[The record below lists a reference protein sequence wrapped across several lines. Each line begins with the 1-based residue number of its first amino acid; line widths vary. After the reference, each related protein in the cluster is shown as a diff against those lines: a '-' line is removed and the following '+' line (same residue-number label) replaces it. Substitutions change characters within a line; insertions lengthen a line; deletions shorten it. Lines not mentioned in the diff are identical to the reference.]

1 MSQKLEKNI
10 TKVFHVALLA
20 SFLTIAI
27 PIVFAL
33 ITNYNQPTV
42 IIWYIGYA
50 NLFVLWPLIILSLIG
65 SVILNFKYHGLSR
78 GTEKSSVRVITA
90 ILAVALVYLGTNELK
105 FQNNRL
111 DVTFKNNTSKIIK
124 HIRLFGRGALT
135 ELDSL
140 APNSDTTV
148 IFRGKSIL
156 RKIDNDYENEVTLL
170 YYTDST
176 HFRQPILQGF
186 GRWRVFNGPFQL
198 NFYGP
203 DSVEL
208 NYLEK

>member
-10 TKVFHVALLA
+10 TKVFHGALLV

-50 NLFVLWPLIILSLIG
+50 NLFVLWPLIIISLIG
-65 SVILNFKYHGLSR
+65 SVILHFKYHGLSR
-78 GTEKSSVRVITA
+78 GTEKSSVRVLSA
-90 ILAVALVYLGTNELK
+90 ILAVAIVYLGTNELK
-105 FQNNRL
+105 FQNNQL
-111 DVTFKNNTSKIIK
+111 DVTFKNNSSEIIK

-140 APNSDTTV
+140 APFSDTTV

-208 NYLEK
+208 NYLKK